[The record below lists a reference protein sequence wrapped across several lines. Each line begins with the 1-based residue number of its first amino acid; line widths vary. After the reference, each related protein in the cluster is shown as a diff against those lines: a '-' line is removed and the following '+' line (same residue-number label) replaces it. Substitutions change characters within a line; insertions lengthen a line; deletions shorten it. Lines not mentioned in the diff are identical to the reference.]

1 MMFEEDRTSVPRAY
15 TALPDGPD
23 HPDPVDDLKRS
34 IEWCHA
40 QADGNLRAIGIQIG
54 SRFDLKDEPLLEAL
68 VRRGAT
74 VYPDARGKVVRLPT
88 GPVLAYRPLPQTL
101 WQIEEHRGPSAIAA
115 VGITGPSHFRETFM
129 STTSAGAQPWV
140 SAYNPKHLGGPEIEA
155 KSPVVSDPVIW
166 EALKTFTNMINSS
179 TGLSHSSDRSS
190 VTEGLTKLKAA
201 GHYFCPDDLLAGAL
215 RLNWKGSAAVELREL
230 ALEINAGKQKRFRKM
245 LRTDIVEVWRA
256 EASAATPPDH

>member
-1 MMFEEDRTSVPRAY
+1 MFEEDRTSVPRAY

-23 HPDPVDDLKRS
+23 HPDPIEDLKRS

-40 QADGNLRAIGIQIG
+40 RADGNLRAIGIQVG

-68 VRRGAT
+68 ARRGAT
-74 VYPDARGKVVRLPT
+74 VYPDARGKVGRLPT

-115 VGITGPSHFRETFM
+115 VGITGPSHFRETFL
-129 STTSAGAQPWV
+129 STTTAGAQPWV

-166 EALKTFTNMINSS
+166 EALRTFTNMINSS

-201 GHYFCPDDLLAGAL
+201 GHYLCPDDFLAGAL

-230 ALEINAGKQKRFRKM
+230 AREINAGKQKRFRKM
-245 LRTDIVEVWRA
+245 LRADIVEVWRA
-256 EASAATPPDH
+256 EVSEATPSDQ

>member
-1 MMFEEDRTSVPRAY
+1 MMFEEDRTSIPRAY

-23 HPDPVDDLKRS
+23 HPDPVEDLKRS
-34 IEWCHA
+34 IEWCHG
-40 QADGNLRAIGIQIG
+40 QADGNLRAIGVQVG

-74 VYPDARGKVVRLPT
+74 VYPDSRGKVARLPA

-115 VGITGPSHFRETFM
+115 VGITGPSHFRETFT
-129 STTSAGAQPWV
+129 STAVGAQPWV
-140 SAYNPKHLGGPEIEA
+140 SAYNPKHLGGPVIEA
-155 KSPVVSDPVIW
+155 KTPVISDPVIW

-201 GHYFCPDDLLAGAL
+201 GHYFFPDDLLAGAL
-215 RLNWKGSAAVELREL
+215 RLNWKGNAAVELRKL
-230 ALEINAGKQKRFRKM
+230 AIEINAGKQKRFRKM
-245 LRTDIVEVWRA
+245 LRPDIVEVWRA
-256 EASAATPPDH
+256 EASSAAPSDQ